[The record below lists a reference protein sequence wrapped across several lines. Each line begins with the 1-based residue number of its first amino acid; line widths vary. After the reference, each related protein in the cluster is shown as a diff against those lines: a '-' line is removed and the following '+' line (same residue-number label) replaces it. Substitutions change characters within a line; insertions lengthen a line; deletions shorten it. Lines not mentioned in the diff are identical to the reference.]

1 MTKVIYLGEPGGSKT
16 TTQFGYSFEDG
27 RATEVSDEK
36 HLAKFR
42 GNAHFAVD
50 GGDHQKAPETGLK
63 AVHNGGGRFVIKD
76 ADKIVRDGLNKAD
89 ADAFNALSDEDKAAY
104 IE

>member
-1 MTKVIYLGEPGGSKT
+1 MTKVVYLGEPGGSKRT
-16 TTQFGYSFEDG
+16 AQYGYAFEDG
-27 RATEVSDEK
+27 QAVEVSDEK

-50 GGDHQKAPETGLK
+50 GGGHQKTPETGLK

-76 ADKIVRDGLNKAD
+76 GDKIVKDGLNKAD
-89 ADAFNALSDEDKAAY
+89 ADAFNQLSSEDQEAY
-104 IE
+104 IS